1 MQALNLMAVLNP
13 RIKHTA
19 IDGGTFQNEITERNV
34 MGVPAVFV
42 NGKVRPGTYDSDRDC
57 R

>member
-42 NGKVRPGTYDSDRDC
+42 NGKEFGGDV
-57 R
+57 

>member
-1 MQALNLMAVLNP
+1 MAVLNP

-34 MGVPAVFV
+34 MGVPAVFM
-42 NGKVRPGTYDSDRDC
+42 NGQEFGQ
-57 R
+57 